1 MCILCPLYFSNS
13 ILAHKYFTVKLN
25 IPTGISVMTKMGIQW
40 PSTVEIS
47 LEGTL
52 EDRDIYKVH

>member
-1 MCILCPLYFSNS
+1 
-13 ILAHKYFTVKLN
+13 
-25 IPTGISVMTKMGIQW
+25 MTKMGIQW

-52 EDRDIYKVH
+52 EDRDIYKVHY